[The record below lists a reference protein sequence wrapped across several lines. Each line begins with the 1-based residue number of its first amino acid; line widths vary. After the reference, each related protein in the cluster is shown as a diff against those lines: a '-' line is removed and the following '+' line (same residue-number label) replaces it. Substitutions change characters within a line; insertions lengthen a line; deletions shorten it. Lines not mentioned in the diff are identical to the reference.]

1 MEEIYAGILTLG
13 ILIYYSPGRKLME
26 LIFNSKTQTQEE
38 YEEEQAKRLE
48 ASKRLRE
55 IDNER
60 R

>member
-55 IDNER
+55 IENER

>member
-38 YEEEQAKRLE
+38 YEEEQARRLE

-55 IDNER
+55 IENER

>member
-1 MEEIYAGILTLG
+1 VEEIYAGILTLG

-55 IDNER
+55 IENER

>member
-1 MEEIYAGILTLG
+1 VEEIYAGILTLG

>member
-1 MEEIYAGILTLG
+1 
-13 ILIYYSPGRKLME
+13 ME

-55 IDNER
+55 IENER